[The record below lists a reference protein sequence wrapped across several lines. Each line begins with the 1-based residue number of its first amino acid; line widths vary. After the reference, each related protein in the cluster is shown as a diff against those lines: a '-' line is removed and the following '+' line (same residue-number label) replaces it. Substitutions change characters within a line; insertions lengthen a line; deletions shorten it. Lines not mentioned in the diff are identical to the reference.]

1 MSGTDL
7 RSFLQP
13 LRIEPDTL
21 YDLSYRLSLTYKK
34 LAASPEQF
42 FPTPI
47 TQLPTG
53 HEKGRYLAVYVGLS
67 YLRVAFIDLLGDQQT
82 VRRTLEKAWPIEEHL
97 RRDQA
102 PALFTWI
109 GDCLAEVVRDGLNN
123 PSEEAPREL
132 TIGISFCFPIRQKCL
147 DEAILMPTGKRFAV
161 KTDLNLHKALLD
173 GYERH
178 TWSPGEDEQRVPTKR
193 RKLFSLPKLRI
204 AAMTNDTT
212 STLCSLAYTIGSL
225 PNTRVVMG
233 LIVGSGSNATVPIK
247 MADLHEL
254 KTRHIRERDPNA
266 REALVSTEWT
276 LSSAATPISELDIR
290 TKWDAELDRFCER
303 PGFQPFE
310 EMVGGRYVGEL
321 VRLIAIDW
329 FHGVLNIPYSEL
341 PVKLTTEY
349 ALSTDFLSL
358 VVADSQCDE
367 RLAKDLS
374 QKLHPPSESEWQ
386 WTPDFARDLRTIAS
400 FVQDRG
406 ASLVAAVVVGL
417 LVCTGEIS
425 LQRPEGVDLG
435 ASLGDSS
442 APAVAGAKA
451 QAGSSTTGWK
461 NGPEE
466 LAVAVS
472 GGVMQL
478 YPNYKE
484 KVQRYIDQLLIH
496 AGPQK
501 GGKSIFLRDASDG
514 GLIGTGILAGTAAG
528 DIGGIIGS
536 TFD

>member
-1 MSGTDL
+1 MY
-7 RSFLQP
+7 
-13 LRIEPDTL
+13 E
-21 YDLSYRLSLTYKK
+21 LSYRLSSTYKK
-34 LAASPEQF
+34 LAASPEEF
-42 FPTPI
+42 FPTAI

-53 HEKGRYLAVYVGLS
+53 HEKGRYLAVNVGLS

-82 VRRTLEKAWPIEEHL
+82 TRRTLEKAWLIEEHL

-109 GDCLAEVVRDGLNN
+109 GECLAEVVRDSLSR

-132 TIGISFCFPIRQKCL
+132 AIGISLCFPIRQQCL
-147 DEAILMPTGKRFAV
+147 DKDILLPTGKRFAV
-161 KTDLNLHKALLD
+161 KTDLNLKKALLD

-178 TWSPGEDEQRVPTKR
+178 TWSPGEDEQRGPTKR
-193 RKLFSLPKLRI
+193 RKLFSLPNLRI
-204 AAMTNDTT
+204 AAITNDTT
-212 STLCSLAYTIGSL
+212 SALCSLAYTIGSL

-233 LIVGSGSNATVPIK
+233 LIVGSGFNATVPIK
-247 MADLHEL
+247 IADLHES
-254 KTRHIRERDPNA
+254 KTRHIRQREPNA

-276 LSSAATPISELDIR
+276 LSRATTPISELDIR
-290 TKWDAELDRFCER
+290 TKWDAEVERLCER
-303 PGFQPFE
+303 PRFQPLE

-329 FHGVLNIPYSEL
+329 FHGGLQIP
-341 PVKLTTEY
+341 TEY
-349 ALSTDFLSL
+349 GLSTDFLSL
-358 VVADSQCDE
+358 MVTDSQCDE
-367 RLAKDLS
+367 RLTKDLS
-374 QKLHPPSESEWQ
+374 QKLQPASASDSLS
-386 WTPDFARDLRTIAS
+386 TPDFVRDLRTIAS

-417 LVCTGEIS
+417 LVCAGEIS
-425 LQRPEGVDLG
+425 LQHPERVDLEDILESSC
-435 ASLGDSS
+435 AS
-442 APAVAGAKA
+442 AVVGAKA
-451 QAGSSTTGWK
+451 QAGSSTLGWK

-514 GLIGTGILAGTAAG
+514 GLIGTGVLAGTAAG

-536 TFD
+536 AVQ